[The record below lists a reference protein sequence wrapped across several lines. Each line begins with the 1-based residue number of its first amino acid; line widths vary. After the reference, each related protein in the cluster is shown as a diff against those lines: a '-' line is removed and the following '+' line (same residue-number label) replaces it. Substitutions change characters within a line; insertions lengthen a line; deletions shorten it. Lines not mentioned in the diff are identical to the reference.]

1 MTAAAAD
8 AAAAAAPVSTST
20 TSTAPAPAEPTT
32 AAAEASKTN
41 GVGVSSSNNNNN
53 SNEANH
59 NADEEDGGQPIYV
72 LYGSAT
78 GNAEHIAKDVAA
90 KLLTSN
96 KHVTCCELDGWKKK
110 CPGIMTGSAE
120 GNANPATLLVVAST
134 TGNGDPP
141 ENASRFV
148 RTIKRKT
155 TSTNSFQNV
164 KFAVLGL
171 GDTNYDQFCAT
182 GKVLDKKLAELGGKR
197 MLPLACADEATGLE
211 DVVEPW
217 TDTVL
222 KMLLL
227 GQPKKEKEEEKALV
241 IHEPSPV
248 TASATTSTIDSM
260 AVTSAPVL
268 SSPSSSSIGVAT
280 VKSILGM
287 PTAAPWEHEECVLD
301 DVQLA
306 RAPSA
311 PSQTT
316 TMTTTT
322 TTMHHALSNCE
333 LYHPEENEEGYG
345 NDRQQLVDPAGAV
358 TTATATHE
366 FNLEHQQQQHEHRRS
381 RGMSLAED
389 TVSTASTGFLYNA
402 SRPYSSRVVKA
413 RYLTHTDAAKVIA
426 SLPQAEQQ
434 EQGDVAEDDE
444 AATIAARINLLDQHF
459 RPANDDDDDED
470 RAKRV
475 LELTLQLPEDMTIEY
490 APGDS
495 LGVVVVNAPEDVRFV
510 LDVLSQQGLEASTLI
525 VVDGRRVTAREAVQS
540 VLDLSTPGVPRRI
553 LAALAQQSALSA
565 DDRAA
570 LRLLS
575 GKSKHGNDA
584 YREYVEKQ
592 RVTLVRI
599 LQDFPST
606 QSVPWRSLFGMLTGI
621 PPRYYSVSSSP
632 LVTTNSLTIAFSVVD
647 YVTPSLLV
655 NGQERGKRRIRGV
668 ATRYMEA
675 LVLPLLGMNSN
686 EDMMGDAAP
695 SLPVLR
701 IFPKP
706 TAEFRLPASVH
717 APLILIGPGTGI
729 APFVGFVAHRQA
741 LMQRQATDRR
751 RTAAETVVEGTW
763 RGGYDLGED
772 ELPVTPRDAI
782 RHGAF
787 DDDRHNPEDPP
798 PPLHDPFDGAV
809 DVYFGCRHKDHD
821 WLYRDEMLKFQA
833 DGVISNLNTAFS
845 RDSSQKVYVQH
856 LMQRSEN
863 QARIADL
870 ILNRDARV
878 YLCGDGNS
886 MAKDVQEALVE
897 VLASHLP
904 GGADEARSYV
914 ERLKNDRRFL
924 MDIWG

>member
-1 MTAAAAD
+1 MTAAAA
-8 AAAAAAPVSTST
+8 APSSSSSSSSKNATPT
-20 TSTAPAPAEPTT
+20 TSAGPVDAT
-32 AAAEASKTN
+32 AAAR
-41 GVGVSSSNNNNN
+41 
-53 SNEANH
+53 
-59 NADEEDGGQPIYV
+59 ADDTEKGPPIYV

-96 KHVTCCELDGWKKK
+96 KQVVCCELDGWKKK
-110 CPGIMTGSAE
+110 CPGIMTGSAAE
-120 GNANPATLLVVAST
+120 GSNPTPAILLVVAST

-155 TSTNSFQNV
+155 TSTHSFQNV

-182 GKVLDKKLAELGGKR
+182 GKVLDKKLAELGGTR
-197 MLPLACADEATGLE
+197 WMPLACADEATGLE

-217 TDTVL
+217 TETVL
-222 KMLLL
+222 KMLLVL
-227 GQPKKEKEEEKALV
+227 GQQKKEEEVKEGAV
-241 IHEPSPV
+241 SASHEA
-248 TASATTSTIDSM
+248 TSATTAAADAT
-260 AVTSAPVL
+260 TSKVDIAPSNPAPLL
-268 SSPSSSSIGVAT
+268 SSPSQSSIGVAT
-280 VKSILGM
+280 VKSILGLSSD
-287 PTAAPWEHEECVLD
+287 APWEQEGCVLD
-301 DVQLA
+301 DVQPAL
-306 RAPSA
+306 APSA
-311 PSQTT
+311 TSPATT
-316 TMTTTT
+316 NMT

-333 LYHPEENEEGYG
+333 LYHPEEEDGYE
-345 NDRQQLVDPAGAV
+345 NDQQHLVDPTGAV
-358 TTATATHE
+358 TTSTATHE

-381 RGMSLAED
+381 RGMSLADD

-402 SRPYSSRVVKA
+402 SRPYSSRIIKA
-413 RYLTHTDAAKVIA
+413 RYLTQTDASEVIA
-426 SLPQAEQQ
+426 SLDQAEQQ
-434 EQGDVAEDDE
+434 GDRGNAAEDDE
-444 AATIAARINLLDQHF
+444 AAATIAARMNLLDQHF
-459 RPANDDDDDED
+459 RPANDDDDD

-495 LGVVVVNAPEDVRFV
+495 LGVVVDNAPEDVQFV
-510 LDVLSQQGLEASTLI
+510 LDVLSQQGLQASTLL
-525 VVDGRRVTAREAVQS
+525 VVDGRRVTVSEAVQS

-553 LAALAQQSALSA
+553 LAALAQQSAVSS

-575 GKSKHGNDA
+575 GKSKPGNDA

-592 RVTLVRI
+592 RVTVVRI

-621 PPRYYSVSSSP
+621 PPRYYSVSSTP
-632 LVTTNSLTIAFSVVD
+632 LVTTSSLTIAFSVVD
-647 YVTPSLLV
+647 YVTPSLIV

-675 LVLPLLGMNSN
+675 LVLPVLGLSSN
-686 EDMMGDAAP
+686 EERIGDAAP
-695 SLPVLR
+695 ALPFLR

-706 TAEFRLPASVH
+706 TAEFRLPASVR

-741 LMQRQATDRR
+741 MLQRQATDRR

-787 DDDRHNPEDPP
+787 GDGRHNPEDPP
-798 PPLHDPFDGAV
+798 PLRDPFEGAV

-821 WLYRDEMLKFQA
+821 WLYRDEMLKFQSE
-833 DGVISNLNTAFS
+833 GVISYLHTAFS
-845 RDSSQKVYVQH
+845 RDSSQKLYVQH

-878 YLCGDGNS
+878 YLCGDGNA
-886 MAKDVQEALVE
+886 MAKDVQEALVD
-897 VLASHLP
+897 VLAAHLP

>member
-1 MTAAAAD
+1 
-8 AAAAAAPVSTST
+8 
-20 TSTAPAPAEPTT
+20 
-32 AAAEASKTN
+32 
-41 GVGVSSSNNNNN
+41 
-53 SNEANH
+53 
-59 NADEEDGGQPIYV
+59 V

-90 KLLTSN
+90 KLLQKSQ
-96 KHVTCCELDGWKKK
+96 KEVVCCELDGWKKK
-110 CPGIMTGSAE
+110 CPGIMTGSAAE
-120 GNANPATLLVVAST
+120 GSPTTAPATTLLVVAST

-155 TSTNSFQNV
+155 TSSHSFHNV
-164 KFAVLGL
+164 QFAVLGL

-182 GKVLDKKLAELGGKR
+182 GKVLDKKLAELGGTR
-197 MLPLACADEATGLE
+197 LLPLACADEATGLE

-217 TDTVL
+217 TETVL
-222 KMLLL
+222 KMLLVL
-227 GQPKKEKEEEKALV
+227 GQAKEKEEGAV
-241 IHEPSPV
+241 STSHEATSA
-248 TASATTSTIDSM
+248 TASVTTSKVDRAPSS
-260 AVTSAPVL
+260 SAPVA
-268 SSPSSSSIGVAT
+268 SASVPAPSKSIGVET
-280 VKSILGM
+280 IKSILGLSPDM
-287 PTAAPWEHEECVLD
+287 PWEEECVLD
-301 DVQLA
+301 DIQAKL
-306 RAPSA
+306 APSA
-311 PSQTT
+311 AAASSQA
-316 TMTTTT
+316 
-322 TTMHHALSNCE
+322 TMHHALSNCE
-333 LYHPEENEEGYG
+333 LYHPDENEEGHE
-345 NDRQQLVDPAGAV
+345 NDPQHSMVDPAGAV
-358 TTATATHE
+358 TTAAATAAAATHE
-366 FNLEHQQQQHEHRRS
+366 FNLEHQQPHNEHRRS

-402 SRPYSSRVVKA
+402 SRPYSSRIVTA
-413 RYLTHTDAAKVIA
+413 RYLTHTDATKVIA

-434 EQGDVAEDDE
+434 QEDRGNVAEGDE
-444 AATIAARINLLDQHF
+444 AATIASRINLLDQHF
-459 RPANDDDDDED
+459 RPANDDDDDDED

-495 LGVVVVNAPEDVRFV
+495 LGVVVNNAPEDVRFV
-510 LDVLSQQGLEASTLI
+510 LDVLSQQGLQASTLI
-525 VVDGRRVTAREAVQS
+525 VVDGRRVTVREAVQS

-575 GKSKHGNDA
+575 GKSKRGNDA

-606 QSVPWRSLFGMLTGI
+606 QSIPWRSLFGMLTGI

-686 EDMMGDAAP
+686 EERIVDAAP

-717 APLILIGPGTGI
+717 VPLILIGPGTGI

-751 RTAAETVVEGTW
+751 RTADETVVEGTW

-787 DDDRHNPEDPP
+787 GDDRHNPEDPP
-798 PPLHDPFDGAV
+798 PHRDPFYGAV

-821 WLYRDEMLKFQA
+821 WLYRDEMLKFQS
-833 DGVISNLNTAFS
+833 DGVISNLYTAFS
-845 RDSSQKVYVQH
+845 RDSPQKVYVQH
-856 LMQRSEN
+856 LMQQSES

-878 YLCGDGNS
+878 YLCGDGNA
-886 MAKDVQEALVE
+886 MAKDVQEALVD
-897 VLASHLP
+897 VLAAHFP
-904 GGADEARSYV
+904 GGVDEARSYV